1 MFRGRSLPARPAC
14 ASLLACAAALL
25 VSLPALAQRR
35 GDKTPPAAA
44 NAATAA
50 AAARND
56 EAYTAKIREYTTEKF
71 FLTELVDH
79 LPASDRVP
87 TPEKTLGY
95 VVGAPNRLT
104 YTKDIH
110 RYMRELERASPRVRV
125 FVAPEKSEEGREQ
138 LLVAVSDEAN
148 LKQLD
153 RYKEITARLA
163 DPRRTSDAE
172 AKQLI
177 GEGKAFYWASGAIHS
192 NETGSPEMLM
202 EMAYRLAVEETPF
215 IQDIRRNLIVLI
227 TPTLEV
233 DGRDRMVDLYNYRKA
248 NPGKNSPS
256 LLYWGKY
263 VAHDNNRDGLGMALA
278 LTRNMMRTFLEYHPQ
293 VLHDLHESV
302 PFLYTSTGTGPYNAW
317 LDPIV
322 IDEWHLLAYHEV
334 EELTKRGVPGVWT
347 HGFYDGWAP
356 NYMFY
361 VANGHNSIGRFYE
374 TFGNGGADTL
384 DRTVAQQ
391 AQREWYRPNP
401 PLPRVKWSLR
411 NNVNLQ
417 QSAILLAMN
426 FTANNRERFL
436 NNFYLKSKRAVAKAT
451 NEGPVAYVV
460 PGDAPRPVEAAD
472 MVNLLRLMGVEVH
485 RATREFTLRDE
496 RPQARAVAAA
506 EGRDAPR
513 EARAEQGAEERG
525 AEGERAPGSVEPRA
539 GAGQQQPRTGAGQPE
554 RRAAERRFPA
564 GSYIIRMDQ
573 PYSRMA
579 DMMLDTQ
586 YYNASDPR
594 PYDDTGWTLGAMR
607 NVPTVR
613 VKDRAVLSAPMEL
626 LMADA
631 SVRGRLVGGGGS
643 GAKVF
648 VINHNTENTLATLR
662 YRLKDVRMSVAEN
675 SFKMG
680 AQDFNAGSFIIKT
693 EGNPTDLRARLEAAV
708 VELGLNAYGFN
719 DNPAVRTH
727 EIGTPRIAILHT
739 WQNTQNEGW
748 YRIEF
753 DRLRIPYSYI
763 SEHTIRD
770 TPNLR
775 ERFDVIIF
783 PPVGGTAQSIV
794 NGIPRRGDPIPWK
807 ASALTPNFGNSP
819 DQTDD
824 IRGGMG
830 LGGVANLQRF
840 VSEGGLFVAVQNTVR
855 VPVEYGMTTGVSIE
869 TPRQLQ
875 AAGSIFNAT
884 FTDRKSPISYGYGET
899 LPIYFNQAPLFQL
912 TTGAP
917 GGGAGGGAGAA
928 GGGARPTG
936 RGGVNDPDVIQAMP
950 QAAPAPPRPPA
961 RPGEEQLTDEQRL
974 QLGAFY
980 VPLAER
986 PRVVLRF
993 AREERDLLV
1002 SGMLAN
1008 GSELANRAAV
1018 IDVPHGR
1025 GHILLFATNPMWR
1038 HQTQGEFFLL
1048 FNAAL
1053 NYDNLGVGL
1062 AETTPAPPQRETR
1075 SEEQ

>member
-1 MFRGRSLPARPAC
+1 MKRGRPRPLRSTC
-14 ASLLACAAALL
+14 LLTCAAALC
-25 VSLPALAQRR
+25 VSF
-35 GDKTPPAAA
+35 
-44 NAATAA
+44 TAA
-50 AAARND
+50 VAQKAVKSPASSAAPTRNN
-56 EAYTAKIREYTTEKF
+56 EGYTGKIKEYTTEKY

-87 TPEKTLGY
+87 SPDKVLGY
-95 VVGAPNRLT
+95 VIGTPNKLT
-104 YTKDIH
+104 YTKEIH
-110 RYMRELERASPRVRV
+110 RYMRELEKASPRVRV

-148 LKQLD
+148 LAKLD

-177 GEGKAFYWASGAIHS
+177 GEGKAFYWASGSIHS
-192 NETGSPEMLM
+192 TETGSPEMLM

-278 LTRNMMRTFLEYHPQ
+278 LTRNMMKTFLEYHPQ

-334 EELTKRGVPGVWT
+334 EEMTKRGVPGVWT

-374 TFGNGGADTL
+374 TFGNGGADTI
-384 DRTVAQQ
+384 DRTVTQQ
-391 AQREWYRPNP
+391 AQRDWFRPNP
-401 PLPRVKWSLR
+401 PLPRIKWSLR

-417 QSAILLAMN
+417 QSALLLAMN
-426 FTANNRERFL
+426 FTAQNRERFL
-436 NNFYLKSKRAVAKAT
+436 NNFYLKSKRAVAKAA
-451 NEGPVAYVV
+451 NEGPAAYVV
-460 PGDAPRPVEAAD
+460 PGDAARPVEAAD
-472 MVNLLRLMGVEVH
+472 MINLLRLMGVEVH
-485 RATREFTLRDE
+485 RATREFTVKDE
-496 RPQARAVAAA
+496 RSPPPPPP
-506 EGRDAPR
+506 GAPR
-513 EARAEQGAEERG
+513 EQRAEQGAEQRG
-525 AEGERAPGSVEPRA
+525 AEGERAPGSAPPPR
-539 GAGQQQPRTGAGQPE
+539 QGAGQPE
-554 RRAAERRFPA
+554 RKVVERRFPA

-613 VKDRAVLSAPMEL
+613 VTEKSVLAAPMEL
-626 LMADA
+626 LTADA
-631 SVRGRLVGGGGS
+631 RVRGKLAGAAN
-643 GAKVF
+643 AKVF
-648 VINHNTENTLATLR
+648 VINHNTENTLMTLR
-662 YRLKDVRMSVAEN
+662 YRLKDARMSVAE
-675 SFKMG
+675 SEFKTG
-680 AQDFNAGSFIIKT
+680 AQNFNAGSFIIKT
-693 EGNPTDLRARLEAAV
+693 EGNPANLRGQLQEAV
-708 VELGLNAYGFN
+708 SELGLTAIGVEQMP
-719 DNPAVRTH
+719 DVRMH
-727 EIGTPRIAILHT
+727 DISAPRIAILHT

-753 DRLRIPYSYI
+753 DRLGIPYSYI
-763 SEHTIRD
+763 SEHTVRD
-770 TPNLR
+770 TTNLR

-783 PPVGGTAQSIV
+783 PPVGGTAQAIV

-807 ASALTPNFGNSP
+807 ASALTPNLGNSP

-824 IRGGMG
+824 MRGGMG
-830 LGGVANLQRF
+830 LSGVANLQKF
-840 VSEGGLFVAVQNTVR
+840 VTDGGLFVTIQNTVR
-855 VPVEYGMTTGVSIE
+855 VPVDYGMTTGVTIE

-884 FTDRKSPISYGYGET
+884 FADRKSPISYGYGET
-899 LPIYFNQAPLFQL
+899 LPIYFNQAPLFQVS
-912 TTGAP
+912 TGLP
-917 GGGAGGGAGAA
+917 GGSAGGSGGAT
-928 GGGARPTG
+928 GARPTG
-936 RGGVNDPDVIQAMP
+936 RGSLTDPDIVQAMP
-950 QAAPAPPRPPA
+950 QAAPAPQRPPA
-961 RPGEEQLTDEQRL
+961 RPGEEQITEEQRL
-974 QLGAFY
+974 QLGAFF

-986 PRVVLRF
+986 PRVIMRF
-993 AREERDLLV
+993 AREEKDLLV

-1008 GSELANRAAV
+1008 GTELANRAAIV
-1018 IDVPHGR
+1018 DVPVGR
-1025 GHILLFATNPMWR
+1025 GHVLLFATNPMWR

-1053 NYDNLGVGL
+1053 NYDHLGTGL
-1062 AETTPAPPQRETR
+1062 PEPSTPPRDNSSQ
-1075 SEEQ
+1075 

>member
-1 MFRGRSLPARPAC
+1 MKPGCSIPLWAC
-14 ASLLACAAALL
+14 AFVCAVLLSFS
-25 VSLPALAQRR
+25 VSAQ
-35 GDKTPPAAA
+35 KAVKKSSPAAA
-44 NAATAA
+44 AAPAA
-50 AAARND
+50 ASDARND
-56 EAYTAKIREYTTEKF
+56 EAYTAKIKEYTTEKY

-87 TPEKTLGY
+87 TPEKVLGY
-95 VVGAPNRLT
+95 AVGTPNRLT
-104 YTKDIH
+104 YTKDLH

-177 GEGKAFYWASGAIHS
+177 GEGKAFYWASGSIHS
-192 NETGSPEMLM
+192 TETGSPEMLM

-248 NPGKNSPS
+248 NPGKNAPS

-278 LTRNMMRTFLEYHPQ
+278 LTRNMMKTFLEYHPQ

-334 EELTKRGVPGVWT
+334 EEMTKRGVPGVWT

-374 TFGNGGADTL
+374 TFGNNGADTM
-384 DRTVAQQ
+384 DRTVTQQ
-391 AQREWYRPNP
+391 AGRDWYRPNP

-436 NNFYLKSKRAVAKAT
+436 NNFYLKSKRAVAKGA

-460 PGDAPRPVEAAD
+460 PGDTTRPVEAAD

-485 RATREFTLRDE
+485 RATREFTLKE
-496 RPQARAVAAA
+496 EGSTARPTPAQPPAQRSA
-506 EGRDAPR
+506 EQSSGGGGDAPR
-513 EARAEQGAEERG
+513 E
-525 AEGERAPGSVEPRA
+525 
-539 GAGQQQPRTGAGQPE
+539 
-554 RRAAERRFPA
+554 RAAVAGTDSKATDAKLVEKRYPA

-626 LMADA
+626 LTADA
-631 SVRGRLVGGGGS
+631 SVRGKLAGAS
-643 GAKVF
+643 NAKVF
-648 VINHNTENTLATLR
+648 VVNHNTENTLATLR
-662 YRLKDVRMSVAEN
+662 YRLQDVRVSVAEN
-675 SFKMG
+675 SFKVG
-680 AQDFNAGSFIIKT
+680 TQDFNAGSFVIKT
-693 EGNPTDLRARLEAAV
+693 EGNPTDLRGRLEAAV
-708 VELGLNAYGFN
+708 TELGLTAVGFN
-719 DNPAVRTH
+719 DQPAVRSH

-770 TPNLR
+770 TSNLR
-775 ERFDVIIF
+775 EKYDVIIF

-807 ASALTPNFGNSP
+807 VSTVTPNFGNSP
-819 DQTDD
+819 DQSDD
-824 IRGGMG
+824 IRGGME
-830 LGGVANLQRF
+830 LTGVANLQRF
-840 VSEGGLFVAVQNTVR
+840 VSEGGLFVTIQNTAR
-855 VPVEYGMTTGVSIE
+855 VPVEYGMTNGVTIE

-884 FTDRKSPISYGYGET
+884 FADRKSPISYGYGEQ
-899 LPIYFNQAPLFQL
+899 LPIYFNQAPLFQV
-912 TTGAP
+912 ASVVP
-917 GGGAGGGAGAA
+917 GGAGGATGSG
-928 GGGARPTG
+928 RPSG
-936 RGGVNDPDVIQAMP
+936 RGGVNDPDIVQGMP
-950 QAAPAPPRPPA
+950 QAAPAPQRAPA
-961 RPGEEQLTDEQRL
+961 RPGEEQITEEQRL
-974 QLGAFY
+974 QLGPFY
-980 VPLAER
+980 VPQAER

-1008 GSELANRAAV
+1008 GSELANRAAIV
-1018 IDVPHGR
+1018 DVPLGR
-1025 GHILLFATNPMWR
+1025 GHVLLFATNPMWR

-1053 NYDNLGVGL
+1053 NYDHLGVGL
-1062 AETTPAPPQRETR
+1062 AAEAAPPSPRETR
-1075 SEEQ
+1075 SDEQ